1 MGTTAFECPHCE
13 TPYAPGAGDTC
24 LNCGGSLTTPG
35 LPVDNDPDFDR
46 VPVPWVEGISG
57 VNLTDK
63 DREML
68 KGMRIQGRKKTAVG
82 LTDQGQPDAVCPKC
96 QQPIAEGQM
105 VNYPQGRET
114 HVQCPPAGQQP
125 SSGLRL
131 PPGFKPRQPQAPQP
145 AHKPGMIPPSVGRP
159 QAASAK
165 KADSRFI
172 DDEWREL
179 LTAQGWQAQMIEDD
193 GEVEELWS
201 HPDTDTE
208 VTISVNEKQEPE
220 WAFFV
225 NDIFVEDGQDTTALL
240 GLITGDSIEVEPKQ
254 QKPEPRNFAEGEVP
268 DMDIADKHQ
277 LKSWGVIGR
286 QRTVKGKSAG
296 RAPRFSFA
304 VPAEA
309 AGKVA
314 FHLAKAGM
322 RDFEVVNF
330 EEDQTSIFAF
340 TNEPELHVAE
350 EIVRAEFNDQIAGA
364 KGMWRTWS
372 PQAPDPSEMPE
383 RGAGDSREKFTASK
397 KRAYDDPNEYL
408 RGSKVTGPQL
418 VQSRYNNA
426 LEVALDALDTLAEI
440 GPSQDIKGCAQMS
453 AADLRQFAQDAAA
466 GKARTFASGEKVA
479 GQWGERSYDGDQVHD
494 VLDQFR
500 ESGNGFDNPIPQ
512 ENLQELLSSLDGLS
526 DDVYLGVVVFL
537 VTHGSKVPSVVRQ
550 NAAMAVT
557 ELMGDEEYLAEW
569 SNPKARLAEMEKEL
583 DILRGGKTADDKTAL
598 YLPDDLKY
606 LNLPAAE
613 PRGAQPKGMTD
624 QEVAKLEKYRRKK
637 LISWLDE
644 CGFLDAEGNGEML
657 AEYDAADF
665 WKKDELYE
673 EAREMIREERRFQS
687 GYRRTMRGP
696 RPYNRKAQPASG
708 R

>member
-1 MGTTAFECPHCE
+1 MGNPLLSKHECPHCE
-13 TPYAPGAGDTC
+13 TPYDPTKGDTC
-24 LNCGGSLTTPG
+24 LNCGGSLSTPG
-35 LPVDNDPDFDR
+35 LPVDDDPAFYAPDYKVSPSQLDAM
-46 VPVPWVEGISG
+46 PVQHSKVMS
-57 VNLTDK
+57 D
-63 DREML
+63 
-68 KGMRIQGRKKTAVG
+68 KTAVG

-125 SSGLRL
+125 SSRLNL
-131 PPGFKPRQPQAPQP
+131 PPGFKPRQPQVPQQP

-159 QAASAK
+159 RASAK
-165 KADSRFI
+165 TAESRFI

-179 LTAQGWQAQMIEDD
+179 LSAQGWQAQMVRDDEDP

-208 VTISVNEKQEPE
+208 VIIGVNEAHEPE
-220 WAFFV
+220 WSFWV
-225 NDIFVEDGQDTTALL
+225 NDVFVEEGQDTTELL

-254 QKPEPRNFAEGEVP
+254 QEPEPKNFAEGEVP
-268 DMDIADKHQ
+268 EMDAADKHQ
-277 LKSWGVIGR
+277 LKSWGVIGK
-286 QRTVKGKSAG
+286 QRSAKGKSAG

-322 RDFEVVNF
+322 MDFEVVNY
-330 EEDQTSIFAF
+330 EDDQTSIFAF

-350 EIVRAEFNDQIAGA
+350 EIVRAEFNDQIAKGN
-364 KGMWRTWS
+364 GMWSTWAQH
-372 PQAPDPSEMPE
+372 PKDPSLMREPE
-383 RGAGDSREKFTASK
+383 GGHATASK
-397 KRAYDDPNEYL
+397 TAYDDPNAYL
-408 RGSKVTGPQL
+408 RGKQFKGPQA
-418 VQSRYNNA
+418 VPSRYERA
-426 LEVALDALDTLAEI
+426 LEMALAGLDVLAEI

-453 AADLRQFAQDAAA
+453 AADLKQFDADHRA

-494 VLDQFR
+494 VLDRHR
-500 ESGNGFDNPIPQ
+500 EGGNGFDNPIPP
-512 ENLQELLSSLDGLS
+512 ENLKALLKELDGYNLD
-526 DDVYLGVVVFL
+526 DDVYLGVIVFL
-537 VTHGSKVPSVVRQ
+537 VTHGSKVPGAYRQ
-550 NAAMAVT
+550 SAAQVVT
-557 ELMGDEEYLAEW
+557 ELMGDEEYLSSW
-569 SNPKARLAEMEKEL
+569 SNPKARQAELEKEL

-624 QEVAKLEKYRRKK
+624 EEVAKMEKYRRKK
-637 LISWLDE
+637 LVAWLDE
-644 CGFLDAEGNGEML
+644 CGFLDADGNGEML
-657 AEYDAADF
+657 AEYDAGDF

-673 EAREMIREERRFQS
+673 EAREMVREERKMQS

-708 R
+708 Q